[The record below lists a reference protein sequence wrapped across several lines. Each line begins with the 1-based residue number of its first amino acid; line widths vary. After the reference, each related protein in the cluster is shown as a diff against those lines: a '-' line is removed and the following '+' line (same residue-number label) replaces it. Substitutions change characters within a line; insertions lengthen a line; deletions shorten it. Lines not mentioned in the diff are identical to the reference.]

1 MKKILFLAF
10 AILLTASS
18 QDLIAIKGY
27 AAPKQKA
34 KISTPTKKMTRA
46 EKNSSQHQQQVQQQK
61 VTMEAKRAE
70 RTQVKSNRANRKANR
85 RQAEQTRIEEAG
97 KNINLASKFGA
108 KLGIKPQ
115 GFFITSK
122 AQHAQGKS
130 PVFQSDAR
138 NPKLTPLSLTE
149 AMNTARINIGKAIY
163 HAPGKA
169 ARFIANKAGYR
180 YDGKFMTG
188 KKGRK
193 GSLKRKISSKKNLPT
208 RTVDAVAG
216 IGSRGFQP
224 SYSKQYQG
232 EQSFMEVPPL
242 LTTQKQKQGDDG
254 AIPTFSTTFATGKP
268 APGQGA
274 ILNASQK
281 QKTTSAFEASL
292 AADRSAVTKDHQAA
306 QRIQNLYRR
315 KGKKRTPEELS
326 KAYKESQ
333 LASKAREKARDE
345 ATQVLKELVRENT
358 QAHNNYVQVV
368 RKRDQ
373 SQPASQ
379 LENQLYQTWKT
390 KEAAVNAYKKTEA
403 VHKAQKHYEQTLAV
417 KENLYRQ
424 IRAHNKKNL
433 DANKID
439 IRNL

>member
-1 MKKILFLAF
+1 
-10 AILLTASS
+10 
-18 QDLIAIKGY
+18 
-27 AAPKQKA
+27 
-34 KISTPTKKMTRA
+34 MTRA
-46 EKNSSQHQQQVQQQK
+46 EKNSYQHQQQVQQQK

-70 RTQVKSNRANRKANR
+70 RTQVKSNRANRKANQR
-85 RQAEQTRIEEAG
+85 RQLNSFAQQISYAG
-97 KNINLASKFGA
+97 Q

-115 GFFITSK
+115 GFFLTSK
-122 AQHAQGKS
+122 AQNNAGRA
-130 PVFQSDAR
+130 PVFSTQKS
-138 NPKLTPLSLTE
+138 NTNTHQKLSFVE
-149 AMNTARINIGKAIY
+149 AMNNARVNAGKAIY

-216 IGSRGFQP
+216 IGSGGFQP

-242 LTTQKQKQGDDG
+242 LTTQKQRQGDGG
-254 AIPTFSTTFATGKP
+254 ATPVYSTTSTTGKP
-268 APGQGA
+268 GSGA
-274 ILNASQK
+274 ILNAPFVPTKSQQ
-281 QKTTSAFEASL
+281 QKTTGAFKAKQSIVESG
-292 AADRSAVTKDHQAA
+292 STQSNQAA
-306 QRIQNLYRR
+306 KRIQSLFKR

-326 KAYKESQ
+326 KAYKESKQ
-333 LASKAREKARDE
+333 ASKAREKARDE